1 MKISDIAREA
11 GVSNS
16 TVSFYINGHSKKYK
30 ISEKTCQKIEAVIRK
45 YNFVPNIY
53 ARAMQTHQTFL
64 IGLIIPGDVNRSYWI
79 DVISGAEEALF
90 PHKYHLLLSVSH
102 FNQADELETVKF
114 MHSKGV
120 DGYLYAPLVSDR
132 GITPAEE
139 FLLNQCGRK
148 PVICLGREHSKFPS
162 VYNDERAG
170 AEAAARCFLEHGH
183 RRAAYLGHYQEKY
196 DLRGK
201 AFCEYFRGNGGEVSV
216 FEHTDEALEH
226 AGDFTCIFCYSDYF
240 LLDFYVKGGR
250 RGLRIPDDISVI
262 GYDYMSFLEFLQ
274 PQPVSL
280 ITTKKEIGKF
290 AGDMMMQMLSE
301 PEYKFAGRKFIPELS
316 GGGSVRSISETP

>member
-1 MKISDIAREA
+1 MKISDIAKEA

-30 ISEKTCQKIEAVIRK
+30 ISEKTCQKIEEVIRK
-45 YNFVPNIY
+45 HNFVPNIF
-53 ARAMQTHQTFL
+53 ARAMQTRQTFL
-64 IGLIIPGDVNRSYWI
+64 IGLIIPGDVNHSYWI
-79 DVISGAEEALF
+79 DIISGAEEALF

-102 FNQADELETVKF
+102 FSQEDELETVKF

-120 DGYLYAPLVSDR
+120 DGYLYAPLVSNK
-132 GITPAEE
+132 GTTPAEE
-139 FLLNQCGRK
+139 FLRNQRELK

-170 AEAAARCFLEHGH
+170 GKAAATRFLEHGH
-183 RRAAYLGHYQEKY
+183 RRAAYIGHYQEKY

-201 AFCEYFRGNGGEVSV
+201 AFCDYFRKHGGEVLV
-216 FEHTDEALEH
+216 FEHAEQALQCSR
-226 AGDFTCIFCYSDYF
+226 DFTCAFCFSDYF
-240 LLDFYVKGGR
+240 LLDLYVKAGR
-250 RGLRIPDDISVI
+250 MGLRIPDDLSVI
-262 GYDYMSFLEFLQ
+262 GYDNMSFLEFLE

-290 AGDMMMQMLSE
+290 AGNMMMQMLSE
-301 PEYKFAGRKFIPELS
+301 PTREFTSRKFIPKLS
-316 GGGSVRSISETP
+316 EGASIQTLS

>member
-1 MKISDIAREA
+1 MKITDIAREA

-16 TVSFYINGHSKKYK
+16 TVSFYINGLSGKYK

-45 YNFVPNIY
+45 HNFVPNIY

-102 FNQADELETVKF
+102 FNQEDELETVKF

-120 DGYLYAPLVSDR
+120 DGYLYSPLVSDS
-132 GITPAEE
+132 GVTPAEE
-139 FLLNQCGRK
+139 FLLGQSEKK
-148 PVICLGREHSKFPS
+148 PVICLGREHRIFPS
-162 VYNDERAG
+162 VYNDESAG
-170 AEAAARCFLEHGH
+170 GESAARCFLEHGH
-183 RRAAYLGHYQEKY
+183 RRAAYIGHYRRKY

-201 AFCEYFRGNGGEVSV
+201 AFCECFRNGGGEVLV
-216 FEHTDEALEH
+216 FEHTDEALKETRN
-226 AGDFTCIFCYSDYF
+226 FTCVFCFSDYF
-240 LLDFYVKGGR
+240 LLDFYVRAGR
-250 RGLRIPDDISVI
+250 QGLRIPDDVSVI
-262 GYDYMSFLEFLQ
+262 GYDYLNFLEFLQ

-280 ITTKKEIGKF
+280 ITTKKEIGKV
-290 AGDMMMQMLSE
+290 AGEMMMQMLSRPGE
-301 PEYKFAGRKFIPELS
+301 KFENRKFMPELS
-316 GGGSVRSISETP
+316 PGGSVKSVS

>member
-1 MKISDIAREA
+1 MKIADIAREA

-30 ISEKTCQKIEAVIRK
+30 ISEKTCQKIEEVIRK
-45 YNFVPNIY
+45 HNFVPNIY

-102 FNQADELETVKF
+102 FNQEDELETVKF

-120 DGYLYAPLVSDR
+120 DGYLYAPLVPDS
-132 GITPAEE
+132 GVTPAEK
-139 FLLNQCGRK
+139 FLLSRSEKK
-148 PVICLGREHSKFPS
+148 PVISLGREHRIFPS
-162 VYNDERAG
+162 VCNDDYAG
-170 AEAAARCFLEHGH
+170 GEAAARCFLEHGH
-183 RRAAYLGHYQEKY
+183 RRAAYIGHYRQKH

-201 AFCEYFRGNGGEVSV
+201 AFCECFRNGGGEIQV
-216 FEHTDEALEH
+216 FESTDAALEE
-226 AGDFTCIFCYSDYF
+226 ARNFSCVFCFSDYF
-240 LLDFYVKGGR
+240 LLDFYVKAGR
-250 RGLRIPDDISVI
+250 RGVRIPEDLSVI
-262 GYDYMSFLEFLQ
+262 GYDHMSFLEFLQ

-280 ITTKKEIGKF
+280 ITTKKELGRA
-290 AGDMMMQMLSE
+290 AGEMMMQLLAQ
-301 PEYKFAGRKFIPELS
+301 PEEKIQSRKFIPELS
-316 GGGSVRSISETP
+316 PGDSVRSVC

>member
-1 MKISDIAREA
+1 MKISDIAKEA

-30 ISEKTCQKIEAVIRK
+30 ISEKTCRKIEEVIRK

-53 ARAMQTHQTFL
+53 ARAMQTHHTFL

-79 DVISGAEEALF
+79 DVISGAEESLF

-102 FNQADELETVKF
+102 FNQEDELETVKF

-120 DGYLYAPLVSDR
+120 DGYLYAPLVSDK

-139 FLLNQCGRK
+139 FLFNQSEHK
-148 PVICLGREHSKFPS
+148 PVICLGREHDKFTS
-162 VYNDERAG
+162 VYNDEQAG
-170 AEAAARCFLEHGH
+170 GRAAAKCFLEHGH
-183 RRAAYLGHYQEKY
+183 RRAAYIGHYQEKY

-201 AFCEYFRGNGGEVSV
+201 AFCEYFRNHGGEVRV
-216 FEHTDEALEH
+216 FEHADEALDN
-226 AGDFTCIFCYSDYF
+226 ARDFTCIFCFSDYF
-240 LLDFYVKGGR
+240 LLDFYVKAGR
-250 RGLRIPDDISVI
+250 MGLRIPDDISVI

-280 ITTKKEIGKF
+280 VTTKKEIGKF
-290 AGDMMMQMLSE
+290 AGAMMMRMLSE
-301 PEYKFAGRKFIPELS
+301 PDGKFTSRKFIPKLS
-316 GGGSVRSISETP
+316 EGGSVKTLS